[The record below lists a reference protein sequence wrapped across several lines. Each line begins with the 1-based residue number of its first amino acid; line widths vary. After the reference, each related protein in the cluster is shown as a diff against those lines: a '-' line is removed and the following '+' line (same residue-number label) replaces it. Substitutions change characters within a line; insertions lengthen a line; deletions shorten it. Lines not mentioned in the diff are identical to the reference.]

1 MVEYRYYLVQSAGH
15 AMGFKELVLLRL
27 AKRWISGVDLDSA
40 LADAKKANSRGMGVV
55 VNFLGEE
62 ITDPAIAES
71 HAGEYLRLQQRLSEE
86 GIRGFASVKLTQLGL
101 GADDAG
107 ATDRLERIAVN
118 SEKFKQALWVDMEG
132 SSFTERTLPIYLAS
146 LSKHRNLGIVLQSYM
161 RRSESD
167 LLRLLD
173 AGAKVRL
180 VKGAYRES
188 REVVY
193 PSRKEV
199 SGSFS
204 RLMGMLFDRGDG
216 FAIATHDSALVE
228 EAKRLAESRHVN
240 FEFEMLKG
248 ILDELKGDLVKSG
261 YRVSEYLPYGD
272 RWFAYSKRRITEHPS
287 NILLLLRS
295 MV

>member
-1 MVEYRYYLVQSAGH
+1 ML
-15 AMGFKELVLLRL
+15 LLRL
-27 AKRWISGVDLDSA
+27 AKHWISGIDLDSA
-40 LADAKKANSRGMGVV
+40 LADAKKANSKGMGVV

-71 HAGEYLRLQQRLSEE
+71 HAGEYLRLQQRISEE

-107 ATDRLERIAVN
+107 AADRLERIAVN
-118 SEKFKQALWVDMEG
+118 SEKFNQALWIDMEG
-132 SSFTERTLPIYLAS
+132 SSVTEITLSMYLAS
-146 LSKHRNLGIVLQSYM
+146 LSKHKNLGIVLQSYM

-167 LLRLLD
+167 LPKLLD

-188 REVVY
+188 PEVVY

-199 SGSFS
+199 SASFS
-204 RLMGMLFDRGDG
+204 RLMGMLFDRGNG
-216 FAIATHDSALVE
+216 FAIATHDSVLVE
-228 EAKRLAESRHVN
+228 EARKLAESKHVD

-248 ILDELKGDLVKSG
+248 IRDELKGDLVKSG
-261 YRVSEYLPYGD
+261 YLVSEYLPYGD

>member
-1 MVEYRYYLVQSAGH
+1 
-15 AMGFKELVLLRL
+15 MGLKELVLLRL

-40 LADAKKANSRGMGVV
+40 LADARKANSRGMGVV

-62 ITDPAIAES
+62 IRDPAVAES
-71 HAGEYLRLQQRLSEE
+71 HTGEYLRLQQHLSED

-101 GADDAG
+101 GADDVG
-107 ATDRLERIAVN
+107 AAERFERIAAN
-118 SEKFKQALWVDMEG
+118 AEKLNQAIYIDMEG
-132 SSFTERTLPIYLAS
+132 SSFTDRTLSIYLTA
-146 LSKHRNLGIVLQSYM
+146 LSKHMNLGIVLQAYM

-167 LLRLLD
+167 LPRLLD

-188 REVVY
+188 SEVVF

-204 RLMGMLFDRGDG
+204 RLMGTLFDRGDG

-228 EAKRLAESRHVN
+228 EARKLAESRHVD

-248 ILDELKGDLVKSG
+248 IRDDLKDDLVKSG

-295 MV
+295 ML

>member
-1 MVEYRYYLVQSAGH
+1 
-15 AMGFKELVLLRL
+15 MGLKELFLLRL

-40 LADAKKANSRGMGVV
+40 IADAKKANARGMGAV

-62 ITDPAIAES
+62 IKDPATAES
-71 HAGEYLRLQQRLSEE
+71 HAAEYARLQQRISEE
-86 GIRGFASVKLTQLGL
+86 GVRGFASVKLTQLGL

-107 ATDRLERIAVN
+107 AVERLERIAAT
-118 SEKFKQALWVDMEG
+118 SERFNQPLWIDMEG
-132 SSFTERTLPIYLAS
+132 SAFTDRTLSIYLEARGRH
-146 LSKHRNLGIVLQSYM
+146 KNLGIVLQAYL
-161 RRSESD
+161 RRSGAD
-167 LLRLLD
+167 LTRLLD
-173 AGAKVRL
+173 AGARIRL

-188 REVVY
+188 REIVY

-199 SGSFS
+199 SANFGAIM
-204 RLMGMLFDRGDG
+204 RDLFERGDG

-228 EAKRLAESRHVN
+228 EARKLSETKHAD

-248 ILDELKGDLVKSG
+248 IRDDLKGDLVKSG
-261 YRVSEYLPYGD
+261 YKVSEYLPYGD

-295 MV
+295 LF

>member
-1 MVEYRYYLVQSAGH
+1 
-15 AMGFKELVLLRL
+15 MGLKELVLLRL
-27 AKRWISGVDLDSA
+27 AKHWISGVDLDSA
-40 LADAKKANSRGMGVV
+40 LADARKANSRGMGVV

-62 ITDPAIAES
+62 IRDPATAES
-71 HAGEYLRLQQRLSEE
+71 HTGEYLRLQQRISEE

-107 ATDRLERIAVN
+107 AAERFERIAAN
-118 SEKFKQALWVDMEG
+118 SEKFNQTLYIDMEG
-132 SSFTERTLPIYLAS
+132 SSVTERTLSLYLAA
-146 LSKHRNLGIVLQSYM
+146 LSKHKNLGIVLQAYM

-167 LLRLLD
+167 LPRLLD

-188 REVVY
+188 HEVVY

-199 SGSFS
+199 SGSFT

-216 FAIATHDSALVE
+216 FAIATHDSALIE
-228 EAKRLAESRHVN
+228 EAKKLAESKRVD

-248 ILDELKGDLVKSG
+248 IRDEMKEDLVKSG
-261 YRVSEYLPYGD
+261 YQVSEYLPYGD

>member
-1 MVEYRYYLVQSAGH
+1 
-15 AMGFKELVLLRL
+15 MGAKELVLLRL

-40 LADAKKANSRGMGVV
+40 LADARKANSRGMGVV

-62 ITDPAIAES
+62 IRDPAIAES
-71 HAGEYLRLQQRLSEE
+71 HTDEYLRLQQRISED

-107 ATDRLERIAVN
+107 AAERFERIAAN
-118 SEKFKQALWVDMEG
+118 AEKLNQALYIDMEG
-132 SSFTERTLPIYLAS
+132 SSFTDRTLSMYLAT
-146 LSKHRNLGIVLQSYM
+146 LSKHRNLGIVLQAYM

-167 LLRLLD
+167 LPRLLE

-188 REVVY
+188 QEVVY
-193 PSRKEV
+193 QSRKEV

-204 RLMGMLFDRGDG
+204 RLMETLFDRGDG
-216 FAIATHDSALVE
+216 FAIATHDSTLVE
-228 EAKRLAESRHVN
+228 EARKLAESRHVD

-248 ILDELKGDLVKSG
+248 IRDELKDDLVKSG

-287 NILLLLRS
+287 IMMFLVCC

>member
-1 MVEYRYYLVQSAGH
+1 
-15 AMGFKELVLLRL
+15 MGLKELLLLRV

-40 LADAKKANSRGMGVV
+40 IADAKKANSRGMGVV

-62 ITDPAIAES
+62 IKDTATAES
-71 HAGEYLRLQQRLSEE
+71 HAGEYLRLQQRMSEE

-107 ATDRLERIAVN
+107 AAARLEKIAAN
-118 SEKFKQALWVDMEG
+118 SERLNQPLWIDME
-132 SSFTERTLPIYLAS
+132 SSKFTDSTLSVYMAS
-146 LSKHRNLGIVLQSYM
+146 LSKHRNVGIVLQAYM
-161 RRSESD
+161 RRSEAD
-167 LLRLLD
+167 LPRLLD

-188 REVVY
+188 RDVVY
-193 PSRKEV
+193 PSRREV
-199 SGSFS
+199 SDSFS
-204 RLMGMLFDRGDG
+204 RLMGMLFDRGEK
-216 FAIATHDSALVE
+216 FAIATHDSSLVE
-228 EAKRLAESRHVN
+228 EAKKLAESKHAD

-248 ILDELKGDLVKSG
+248 IRDELKKDLVKSG

-287 NILLLLRS
+287 NIMLLLRS
-295 MV
+295 LV

>member
-1 MVEYRYYLVQSAGH
+1 
-15 AMGFKELVLLRL
+15 MGLKELVLLRL
-27 AKRWISGVDLDSA
+27 AKRWISGVDVDSA
-40 LADAKKANSRGMGVV
+40 LADARKANSRGMGVV

-62 ITDPAIAES
+62 IRDPAVAES
-71 HAGEYLRLQQRLSEE
+71 HTGEYIRLQQRLSED

-107 ATDRLERIAVN
+107 AVERFERIAAN
-118 SEKFKQALWVDMEG
+118 AEKLDQALYIDMEG
-132 SSFTERTLPIYLAS
+132 SSFTDRTLSIYLAA
-146 LSKHRNLGIVLQSYM
+146 LSKHRNLGIVLQAYM

-167 LLRLLD
+167 LPRLLD

-188 REVVY
+188 QEVVY

-204 RLMGMLFDRGDG
+204 RLMGTLFDRGDG

-228 EAKRLAESRHVN
+228 EARKLAESRHVN

-248 ILDELKGDLVKSG
+248 IRDELKDDLVKSG

>member
-1 MVEYRYYLVQSAGH
+1 
-15 AMGFKELVLLRL
+15 
-27 AKRWISGVDLDSA
+27 
-40 LADAKKANSRGMGVV
+40 
-55 VNFLGEE
+55 
-62 ITDPAIAES
+62 
-71 HAGEYLRLQQRLSEE
+71 
-86 GIRGFASVKLTQLGL
+86 VKLTQLGL

-107 ATDRLERIAVN
+107 AADRLERIAVN
-118 SEKFKQALWVDMEG
+118 SEKFNQPLWIDMEG
-132 SSFTERTLPIYLAS
+132 SSFTERTLSMYLDS
-146 LSKHRNLGIVLQSYM
+146 LSKHRNLGIVLQSYL

-167 LLRLLD
+167 LPRLLD

-188 REVVY
+188 RDVVY

-204 RLMGMLFDRGDG
+204 RLMGTLFDRGDG

-228 EAKRLAESRHVN
+228 EARKLAESKHVN

-248 ILDELKGDLVKSG
+248 IRDELKDDLVKSG

-272 RWFAYSKRRITEHPS
+272 RWFAYSRRRITEHPS

>member
-1 MVEYRYYLVQSAGH
+1 MIYRYYLVQSAGDV
-15 AMGFKELVLLRL
+15 MGLKELVLLRL
-27 AKRWISGVDLDSA
+27 AKRWISGADLDSA
-40 LADAKKANSRGMGVV
+40 LADARKANSRGMGAV

-62 ITDPAIAES
+62 IRDPVTAES
-71 HAGEYLRLQQRLSEE
+71 HTGEYIRLQQRISED
-86 GIRGFASVKLTQLGL
+86 GIRGFASVKLTQFGL
-101 GADDAG
+101 GADDERA
-107 ATDRLERIAVN
+107 AERFERIADN
-118 SEKFKQALWVDMEG
+118 SEKFNQALWIDMEG
-132 SSFTERTLPIYLAS
+132 SPFTERTLSMYLAA
-146 LSKHRNLGIVLQSYM
+146 LSKHRKLGIVLQAYM

-167 LLRLLD
+167 LHRLLD

-228 EAKRLAESRHVN
+228 EAKKLAESKHVD

-248 ILDELKGDLVKSG
+248 IRDELKDDLVRSG
-261 YRVSEYLPYGD
+261 YQVSEYLPYGD
-272 RWFAYSKRRITEHPS
+272 RWFAYSRRRITEHPS

-295 MV
+295 LV

>member
-1 MVEYRYYLVQSAGH
+1 M
-15 AMGFKELVLLRL
+15 LLRL
-27 AKRWISGVDLDSA
+27 AKHWISGIDLDSA
-40 LADAKKANSRGMGVV
+40 LADAKKANSKGMGVV

-71 HAGEYLRLQQRLSEE
+71 HAGEYLRLQQRISEE

-107 ATDRLERIAVN
+107 AADRLERIAVN
-118 SEKFKQALWVDMEG
+118 SEKFNQALWIDMEG
-132 SSFTERTLPIYLAS
+132 SSVTEITLSMYLAS
-146 LSKHRNLGIVLQSYM
+146 LSKHKNLGIVLQSYM

-167 LLRLLD
+167 LPKLLD

-188 REVVY
+188 PEVVY

-199 SGSFS
+199 SASFS
-204 RLMGMLFDRGDG
+204 RLMGMLFDRGNG
-216 FAIATHDSALVE
+216 FAIATHDSVLVE
-228 EAKRLAESRHVN
+228 EARKLAESKHVD

-248 ILDELKGDLVKSG
+248 IRDELKGDLVKSG
-261 YRVSEYLPYGD
+261 YLVSEYLPYGD

>member
-1 MVEYRYYLVQSAGH
+1 
-15 AMGFKELVLLRL
+15 MGLKELLLLRL
-27 AKRWISGVDLDSA
+27 AKHWISGVDLDSA
-40 LADAKKANSRGMGVV
+40 IADAKKANSRGMGVV

-71 HAGEYLRLQQRLSEE
+71 HAGEYLRLQQRISEN

-107 ATDRLERIAVN
+107 AADRFERIAVN
-118 SEKFKQALWVDMEG
+118 SEKFNQPLWIDMEG
-132 SSFTERTLPIYLAS
+132 SSFTERTLSMYLDS
-146 LSKHRNLGIVLQSYM
+146 LSKHRNLGIVLQSYL

-167 LLRLLD
+167 LPRLLD

-188 REVVY
+188 RDVVY

-204 RLMGMLFDRGDG
+204 RLMGTLFDRGDG

-228 EAKRLAESRHVN
+228 EARKLAESKHVN

-248 ILDELKGDLVKSG
+248 IRDELKDDLVKSG

-272 RWFAYSKRRITEHPS
+272 RWFAYSRRRITEHPS

>member
-1 MVEYRYYLVQSAGH
+1 
-15 AMGFKELVLLRL
+15 MGLKELLLLRL
-27 AKRWISGVDLDSA
+27 AKHWISGVDLDSA
-40 LADAKKANSRGMGVV
+40 IADAKKANSRGMGVV

-71 HAGEYLRLQQRLSEE
+71 HAGEYLRLQQRISEN

-107 ATDRLERIAVN
+107 AADRLERIAVN
-118 SEKFKQALWVDMEG
+118 SEKFNQPLWIDMEG
-132 SSFTERTLPIYLAS
+132 SSFTERTLSMYLAS
-146 LSKHRNLGIVLQSYM
+146 LSKHRNLGIVLQSYL

-167 LLRLLD
+167 LPRLLD

-188 REVVY
+188 RDVVY

-204 RLMGMLFDRGDG
+204 RLMGTLFDRGDG

-228 EAKRLAESRHVN
+228 EARKLAESKHAD

-248 ILDELKGDLVKSG
+248 IRDELKDDLVKSG

-272 RWFAYSKRRITEHPS
+272 RWFAYSRRRITEHPS